1 VYNYGTFDDS
11 DPNFYVKF
19 TKGIMR
25 YALSNYSFQEFLQ
38 EYQYEKRGVIEQ
50 NLQLT
55 GDEKQRLYAAL
66 RINALEENRYY
77 NYYFHLDN
85 CTTRARDIIEH
96 QTGAAV
102 VFKNILPAKTPTFR
116 NLIHTYLNGSG
127 MYWSKF
133 GIDVLLGSNFDKKV
147 TNEEA
152 MFLPDYLLKGV
163 DSAMADN
170 HPLVAQKQSILPFTG
185 QPSAA
190 SLLTPMVLF
199 CLLLVVAAGLSFSN
213 SKWAQRVL
221 NVFDAVFFL
230 FLGIIGVLIVTLWT
244 IRVDT
249 VCRNNFNMIWALPT
263 HLPVAFVVYL
273 KRKWLQQY
281 FRVVFVLTALFA
293 VCWLLI
299 PQQIN
304 TAVLPLLGI
313 IGVRS
318 YFRGN
323 RNKKKLT
330 ADTTTNASHSRQS
343 INVEL

>member
-1 VYNYGTFDDS
+1 
-11 DPNFYVKF
+11 
-19 TKGIMR
+19 
-25 YALSNYSFQEFLQ
+25 
-38 EYQYEKRGVIEQ
+38 
-50 NLQLT
+50 
-55 GDEKQRLYAAL
+55 
-66 RINALEENRYY
+66 
-77 NYYFHLDN
+77 
-85 CTTRARDIIEH
+85 
-96 QTGAAV
+96 
-102 VFKNILPAKTPTFR
+102 
-116 NLIHTYLNGSG
+116 
-127 MYWSKF
+127 
-133 GIDVLLGSNFDKKV
+133 
-147 TNEEA
+147 
-152 MFLPDYLLKGV
+152 
-163 DSAMADN
+163 
-170 HPLVAQKQSILPFTG
+170 
-185 QPSAA
+185 
-190 SLLTPMVLF
+190 
-199 CLLLVVAAGLSFSN
+199 LVVAAGLSFSN

-330 ADTTTNASHSRQS
+330 DDTTTNATHNRQS